1 MRLLIRA
8 AFLLLILALASVTLA
23 TVPLPAPKSDAE
35 RTASTGRNLEVHVT
49 PEMIHHSRINDALYV
64 LDYLY
69 GTAVLLLILAT
80 GWSARLRQL
89 SYRWLRWP
97 FTAGMVY
104 FALLTVV
111 TTVLEYPLSLTS
123 GFLVPHA
130 FGLSAQSFGA
140 WMLDFGKEFLVNV
153 AIGSLLA
160 AGVLAGIRRVR
171 RWWLVLWLGSIPL
184 IVFAVLV
191 TPLVIDPIFNR
202 FEPLRD
208 PVLRQALLDEASRA
222 GIEGSRVYQ
231 VDKSKQTKTMNA
243 YVTGI
248 GPTRRIVLWDT
259 LLAKLDREE
268 TLAVMGHEMGHYV
281 LHHLWKGIAFGILV
295 SFFGF
300 YFGQKGYERGLS
312 RWGARWKIAGP
323 GDAASLPWLLVVSTL
338 ITFLLSPVSSG
349 FSRHIEHQADIFG
362 LELTH
367 SNEAMASAFVKF
379 AEDSKQD
386 PRPPA
391 FIEWWRYSHPSLGR
405 RIDFVL
411 SYKPWDKQVTTRRQS
426 RRSEL
431 PREFLLPAA
440 AGRRSTKWG

>member
-8 AFLLLILALASVTLA
+8 GLLLLILMTAGVAVAASPVA
-23 TVPLPAPKSDAE
+23 AHSR
-35 RTASTGRNLEVHVT
+35 RTSSSGRNLEVHVT
-49 PEMIHHSRINDALYV
+49 PEMIRHSRINDGLYL
-64 LDYLY
+64 LDFLY
-69 GTAVLLLILAT
+69 GAGVLLLILAT
-80 GWSARLRQL
+80 GWSARLRDA
-89 SYRWLRWP
+89 SYRWLRRP
-97 FTAGMVY
+97 FTAGMLY
-104 FALLTVV
+104 FALLTGV
-111 TTVLEYPLSLTS
+111 TTLLEYPLSLIG

-130 FGLSAQSFGA
+130 FGLTDQSFAA
-140 WMLDFGKEFLVNV
+140 WMLDFGKAFLVNV

-171 RWWLVLWLGSIPL
+171 RWWVVLWLGSIPL
-184 IVFAVLV
+184 IVLAVLV
-191 TPLVIDPIFNR
+191 TPLVIDTIFNR

-208 PVLRQALLDEASRA
+208 GVLRQALLEEASRA

-248 GPTRRIVLWDT
+248 GPTTRIVLWDT
-259 LLAKLDREE
+259 LLAKLDRDE

-281 LHHLWKGIAFGILV
+281 LLHLWKGMAFGILV

-300 YFGQKGYERGLS
+300 YLGQKGYERGLS
-312 RWGARWKIAGP
+312 RWGARWEIAGP

-338 ITFLLSPVSSG
+338 ITFLLSPVTSG

-386 PRPPA
+386 PQPPA

-405 RIDFVL
+405 RIAFVL
-411 SYKPWDKQVTTRRQS
+411 SYTPWEKRGLET
-426 RRSEL
+426 E
-431 PREFLLPAA
+431 PP
-440 AGRRSTKWG
+440 